1 MSAATRG
8 RASRERSDALR
19 QVARQ
24 RPNLPLGISVEVQAP
39 PRPPSTLEAIMD
51 EIEARGL
58 PSSSLRWIA
67 DELDRRK
74 QAKPLPTELCR
85 LALPSP

>member
-1 MSAATRG
+1 
-8 RASRERSDALR
+8 
-19 QVARQ
+19 
-24 RPNLPLGISVEVQAP
+24 
-39 PRPPSTLEAIMD
+39 LEAIMD

-67 DELDRRK
+67 DESDRRK
-74 QAKPLPTELCR
+74 HAKPLPTELRR